1 MTSSAGPGC
10 HPVFSWTG
18 HGPVSGKSFDTVSP
32 ASTSAHT
39 QQSGHPYG
47 APCKT
52 CDRALGG
59 QNCCICDNTFGSILE
74 GCLQAYNKK
83 YLPHRFATCL
93 ELRDSAVF
101 TRLCRLHETL
111 LPSQNGLYATR
122 DIPPGVWIASFGK
135 CKTVAGPHVQTEYG
149 YTFPCRG
156 TEVGG
161 SCVQWVT
168 PVAILQKDELAHAI
182 NHTCDEDKIDVELVN
197 TDVRIARVGAMCMS
211 PL

>member
-10 HPVFSWTG
+10 HPVLSWTG
-18 HGPVSGKSFDTVSP
+18 HGPVSGQSFDTVSP

-101 TRLCRLHETL
+101 TWCTIETANQKSIETAIIFMRS
-111 LPSQNGLYATR
+111 PWHAEKDKHKAQQSY
-122 DIPPGVWIASFGK
+122 DI
-135 CKTVAGPHVQTEYG
+135 
-149 YTFPCRG
+149 
-156 TEVGG
+156 VG
-161 SCVQWVT
+161 
-168 PVAILQKDELAHAI
+168 
-182 NHTCDEDKIDVELVN
+182 
-197 TDVRIARVGAMCMS
+197 S
-211 PL
+211 PQQCISNA